1 MHFNPEPGPFSLA
14 IDTKY
19 NFGNCVKFS
28 LVMYICLT
36 LISQLQFGLIGCMIL
51 MKECV
56 SLTTAA
62 MKIGKGHHY
71 SDYSN
76 NC

>member
-1 MHFNPEPGPFSLA
+1 MHFNPEPGSFSLA

-51 MKECV
+51 MKECF

-62 MKIGKGHHY
+62 MKIGKRHHY